1 MSTVH
6 GPARSRTVRRPQQQ
20 RPLSVVSRP
29 ASAHRPRAPFVV
41 LVVALMAVGLVGL
54 LLINTSMQRKAFE
67 LTDLRERAANLEK
80 REQALK
86 LDVERLSSPDR
97 IAAEAGR
104 LGMVPNA
111 SPAFLRLED
120 GEVVGQPRPAMPGTN
135 LPGLSAPPAQSG
147 DDANASADGGD
158 GEPDQG
164 QGRDENQDGNR
175 DGGRSGDERDGNR
188 DESQDGNRDE
198 NRSGD
203 ERDANR
209 DENGNNDGEDSDN
222 RGGNR
227 GEERR

>member
-20 RPLSVVSRP
+20 RPLSVVPRP
-29 ASAHRPRAPFVV
+29 ASTQRPRAPFVV

-67 LTDLRERAANLEK
+67 LTDLRERAATLDK
-80 REQALK
+80 REQALRM
-86 LDVERLSSPDR
+86 DVERLSSPDR

-120 GEVVGQPRPAMPGTN
+120 GEVVGNPRPAMPGTN
-135 LPGLSAPPAQSG
+135 LPGLSAPQRDDAANRSDDRRDGASDRNGASNEDSDDRRGEDPDGNEGARQGG
-147 DDANASADGGD
+147 DDRRGHG
-158 GEPDQG
+158 PD
-164 QGRDENQDGNR
+164 RNENGDGNR
-175 DGGRSGDERDGNR
+175 DGGSTN
-188 DESQDGNRDE
+188 S
-198 NRSGD
+198 
-203 ERDANR
+203 DA
-209 DENGNNDGEDSDN
+209 
-222 RGGNR
+222 RGGSR